1 MRRSLA
7 MTCRVDLRLTR
18 VHWVVGLGAMLCGI
32 GWVQGVAASDGKI
45 PEPVPQTATAPAIG
59 VLLERMATALR
70 TLNYEGTLVYL
81 HDNRLETL
89 NLLHRVEQ
97 GQIQER
103 LISLTGPLRAVT
115 QAHDRIMC
123 VLPDG
128 HPISIERQGGG
139 RILDAG
145 GIEPALLTEH
155 YRIQHAG
162 TARVAGRETEVI
174 GIVPRDHLRYGYRF
188 HIDRETALP
197 LKSDLID
204 QHEDPLEQLMFTT
217 FSFQPADGVAPEA
230 TPEQSARNVPAT
242 QALVSSRWRFDN
254 PPPGFQLVMHREM
267 PQADGAATE
276 HFLFTDR
283 LSAYSIYV
291 ESGTQEGLDG
301 PTHIGAV
308 HAIGRQVDGYQVTVV
323 GEGPAATVQAA
334 IAGVHRLPEL
344 TD

>member
-1 MRRSLA
+1 MTTHRSRA
-7 MTCRVDLRLTR
+7 YWM
-18 VHWVVGLGAMLCGI
+18 VGLGAMLCGL
-32 GWVQGVAASDGKI
+32 GWTQAIAASEGESV
-45 PEPVPQTATAPAIG
+45 EPAPQTATAPAIG
-59 VLLERMATALR
+59 ALLERMATALR

-97 GQIQER
+97 GQVQER
-103 LISLTGPLRAVT
+103 LISLTGPVRAVT
-115 QAHDRIMC
+115 QIHDRVMC

-139 RILDAG
+139 RILGVD
-145 GIEPALLTEH
+145 GIDPALLGEH
-155 YRIQHAG
+155 YRIHSAG
-162 TARVAGRETEVI
+162 TARVAGRETHVI
-174 GIVPRDHLRYGYRF
+174 AIVPRDHLRYGYRF

-204 QHEDPLEQLMFTT
+204 QHEEPLEQLMFTT
-217 FSFQPADGVAPEA
+217 ISLQPSDGVAPEA
-230 TPEQSARNVPAT
+230 TFEPSVRNAPAT
-242 QALVSSRWRFDN
+242 QVQASSRWRFDSS
-254 PPPGFQLVMHREM
+254 PPGFQLVMHRDM
-267 PQADGAATE
+267 PQSDGAAAE

-291 ESGTQEGLDG
+291 ESGAQDGLDG

-308 HAIGRQVDGYQVTVV
+308 HAIGRKVDGYQVTVV
-323 GEGPAATVQAA
+323 GEVPAATVEAA
-334 IAGVHRLPEL
+334 IAGVHRLAET

>member
-1 MRRSLA
+1 MRRSP
-7 MTCRVDLRLTR
+7 
-18 VHWVVGLGAMLCGI
+18 VHWIAGLGAILCGI
-32 GWVQGVAASDGKI
+32 GWIQVVAASDGE
-45 PEPVPQTATAPAIG
+45 PVEPVPQTATAPAIDT
-59 VLLERMATALR
+59 LLERMATALR
-70 TLNYEGTLVYL
+70 TVNYEGTLVYL

-115 QAHDRIMC
+115 QAHDRVMC

-139 RILDAG
+139 RILGVG
-145 GIEPALLTEH
+145 GINPVLLGKH
-155 YRIQHAG
+155 YRIQSAG
-162 TARVAGRETEVI
+162 VARVAGRETDVVA
-174 GIVPRDHLRYGYRF
+174 IVPRDHLRYGYRF

-217 FSFQPADGVAPEA
+217 ISFQPSDGVAPEA
-230 TPEQSARNVPAT
+230 TFEPSVRSAPAT
-242 QALVSSRWRFDN
+242 QVQASSRWRFDN
-254 PPPGFQLVMHREM
+254 PPAGFQLVMHRDM
-267 PQADGAATE
+267 PQSDGAPAE
-276 HFLFTDR
+276 HFLFTDP

-291 ESGTQEGLDG
+291 ESGAQDGLDE

-308 HAIGRQVDGYQVTVV
+308 HAIGRKINGYQVTVV
-323 GEGPAATVQAA
+323 GEVPAATVEAA
-334 IAGVHRLPEL
+334 IAGVHRLPET